1 MKKYNVIIFIVFF
14 LLTGCVSS
22 SALNKRAHNNAKAGD
37 YYESIGQPDAAKEER
52 KMAKENLEDSY
63 RIDTI
68 LFDILFGNS
77 EK

>member
-1 MKKYNVIIFIVFF
+1 MKKNNVIIFIVFS

-37 YYESIGQPDAAKEER
+37 YYESIGQSDAAKEER
-52 KMAKENLEDSY
+52 EMARDNLENSY
-63 RIDTI
+63 RIGTI
-68 LFDILFGNS
+68 LFDILFGHS